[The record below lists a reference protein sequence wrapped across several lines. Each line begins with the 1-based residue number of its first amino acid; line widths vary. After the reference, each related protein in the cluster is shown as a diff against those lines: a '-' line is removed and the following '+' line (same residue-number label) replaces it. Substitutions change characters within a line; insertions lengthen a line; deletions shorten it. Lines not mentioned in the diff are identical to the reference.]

1 MDQLHIMSVFVAVAD
16 LQGFAPAARKLH
28 MSPPAV
34 TRAIAA
40 LEESVG
46 VKLLARTTRHVK
58 TTEAGQRYLQ
68 DARRILQEVE
78 RANNAVQGIHS
89 EPKGL
94 LRITAPVLFGQQHVL
109 PAVVDYL
116 NEYPDTQVYSLLMD
130 RVVNIL
136 EEGFD
141 IGVRIGHLPDS
152 SMYARFV
159 GEVSLIL
166 VASPE
171 YIQQHGQP
179 KSPKDLNQHTVIAS
193 NAGDLTHDWHFDQ
206 AGTTLTARI
215 QPRLIVNTNQ
225 AAINAAKQHLGITR
239 VISYQVGEDI
249 AKGHLTPLLTEYQLP
264 PLPVQILH
272 REGSNASNKVRSFI
286 DMLVERLKKDLI
298 PDR

>member
-40 LEESVG
+40 LEESIG
-46 VKLLARTTRHVK
+46 VKLLVRTTRHVK

-68 DARRILQEVE
+68 DARRILHEVE

-109 PAVVDYL
+109 PVIVDYL
-116 NEYPDTQVYSLLMD
+116 NEYPETQVDNVLLD
-130 RVVNIL
+130 RLVNIL

-141 IGVRIGHLPDS
+141 LGIRIGNLPDS
-152 SMYARFV
+152 SMHARLV
-159 GEVSLIL
+159 GKVSLIL

-171 YIQQHGQP
+171 YIQRHGLP
-179 KSPKDLNQHTVIAS
+179 KSPKDLQQHTVIAS
-193 NAGDLTHDWHFDQ
+193 SAGDLTHDWHFEKS
-206 AGTTLTARI
+206 ATTLTVRMH
-215 QPRLIVNTNQ
+215 PRLTVNTNQ
-225 AAINAAKQHLGITR
+225 AAINAARQHLGITR
-239 VISYQVGEDI
+239 VISYQVSEDL
-249 AKGHLTPLLTEYQLP
+249 AQRHLVTVLPDYQLA
-264 PLPVQILH
+264 PLPVHIVH
-272 REGSNASNKVRSFI
+272 REGPNPSNKVRSFI
-286 DMLVERLKKDLI
+286 DMLAERLKEEI
-298 PDR
+298 H